1 MIYLRPKVVCVCR
14 NAVPYCYT
22 WAGVSEC
29 AGVLCDWLDAG
40 VLAGRRAVACLS
52 QGVRPLAPRLG
63 PQPSAASKRR
73 REYAGQD
80 PGTTT

>member
-1 MIYLRPKVVCVCR
+1 MLCHT
-14 NAVPYCYT
+14 ATFT
-22 WAGVSEC
+22 WAVC
-29 AGVLCDWLDAG
+29 VLCDWLDAG
-40 VLAGRRAVACLS
+40 VLAGRRAVACPSACLPVWLVRTRCLS

-80 PGTTT
+80 PGKTT